1 MSTVKNENFYIIF
14 GWMINELQLKG
25 TELQVY
31 AIIYGF
37 SQDGESV
44 FSGSIGYIMSWLGVS
59 SKHTVINAIKSLV
72 EKGLVI
78 KEPLTI
84 NGVVFNKYR
93 VDLTKVGSAKNAP
106 PVQNLVGGSAEN
118 AQGVVQNLHQGS
130 AENAPNN
137 NIDNNINNNINNNI
151 TPITLKPLSKQTY
164 LDAVKLTDQEY
175 DALVGKYG
183 EEKTKGC
190 IEILNNYLCATG
202 KKYKSHYHVILNW
215 VHKRYDD
222 DHRFDKPSIQA
233 EGEVL
238 VW

>member
-1 MSTVKNENFYIIF
+1 MPTVKNNNYYIIS

-37 SQDGESV
+37 SQDGESE
-44 FSGSIGYIMSWLGVS
+44 FSGSLNYIMSWLGVS
-59 SKHTVINAIKSLV
+59 SKHTVINALKSLV
-72 EKGLVI
+72 DKGLVI

-93 VDLTKVGSAKNAP
+93 VNPESLGSAKNAP
-106 PVQNLVGGSAEN
+106 PVQNLT
-118 AQGVVQNLHQGS
+118 QGS
-130 AENAPNN
+130 AENAPGVVQKMHRGSAKNAPNN
-137 NIDNNINNNINNNI
+137 NIYNNINNNIDNI
-151 TPITLKPLSKQTY
+151 IPIELKPLSKQTY
-164 LDAVKLTDQEY
+164 LDAVKLTVQEY
-175 DALVGKYG
+175 DALVNKYG
-183 EEKTKGC
+183 KEKTDGC

-215 VHKRYDD
+215 VHKRYDEE
-222 DHRFDKPSIQA
+222 HKFDRPNTA
-233 EGEVL
+233 VEGELL